1 MVVERAVVV
10 DEWSNS
16 QAYLEQINSIEKK
29 YFLASE
35 LDDFVSMRNQIR
47 NLYSSLKRMRK
58 TSKTRNADIFDTTT
72 KSCILSRISAA
83 DKLFQKS
90 LASDRGS
97 VLFRRQR
104 SSQRTKSLEL
114 LRDCFEDL
122 GDFQIA
128 NNLTFKEG
136 IDPNDAWAEG

>member
-16 QAYLEQINSIEKK
+16 QAYLEQINSIENK
-29 YFLASE
+29 YFIASE
-35 LDDFVSMRNQIR
+35 LDDFIGMRNQIR
-47 NLYSSLKRMRK
+47 NLYSALKRMRK
-58 TSKTRNADIFDTTT
+58 TSKTRNAELFDED
-72 KSCILSRISAA
+72 KKAYIVSRISEA

-90 LASDRGS
+90 LGSDRGS
-97 VLFRRQR
+97 LLFRKRR
-104 SSQRTKSLEL
+104 MSQRTKSLEL

>member
-1 MVVERAVVV
+1 MVERAVVV

-16 QAYLEQINSIEKK
+16 QAYLEEISGVEKK
-29 YFLASE
+29 YLLASE
-35 LDDFVSMRNQIR
+35 MDDFESMRNNIR
-47 NLYSSLKRMRK
+47 NLYSLLKRMRK
-58 TSKTRNADIFDTTT
+58 TSKTRNSELFEKGNDAY
-72 KSCILSRISAA
+72 ILSRISEA

-90 LASDRGS
+90 LGSDRGS
-97 VLFRRQR
+97 FLFRKKRMSQR
-104 SSQRTKSLEL
+104 SKSLEL